1 MEYFENPV
9 ITREGKERL
18 ISWHN
23 NFLIDES
30 GKIIGS
36 LSSGEDITERKRTE
50 EELRESE
57 EQYRDLV
64 ENINDILYLSD
75 EKGTFTYISPPVL
88 NMLGYSPSEIV
99 GRNFRQFV
107 HPEDRPY
114 VQNQFEKVLS
124 GQLEPSEYRILNK
137 SGEIGWVRVFEPP
150 YYQK

>member
-18 ISWHN
+18 ISWYN

-57 EQYRDLV
+57 ERYRDLV
-64 ENINDILYLSD
+64 ENINDVLYVFD
-75 EKGTFTYISPPVL
+75 EKGTFTYVSSPVQT
-88 NMLGYSPSEIV
+88 MLGYSPSET
-99 GRNFRQFV
+99 R
-107 HPEDRPY
+107 RP
-114 VQNQFEKVLS
+114 KSRGICLS
-124 GQLEPSEYRILNK
+124 GRSALCTES
-137 SGEIGWVRVFEPP
+137 V
-150 YYQK
+150 